1 MKLLRSAGLILGLA
15 MFTMAIF
22 AVGSAAAEPT
32 KLCSSNEEHCSK
44 EKTLSGNWL
53 TSFAA
58 PGTKPATGAS
68 MSMSSLPTVTCTTSK
83 FNSQEL
89 ESSGGPLI
97 GKLSYWYNEGC
108 SGTEATGCKMG
119 TVVES
124 PSSLPVEIV
133 NTSGGNGTIKVTKP
147 LLNVECTSPKFQC
160 TFTKATMEFTLTGG
174 APAKIDTTS
183 ALTKTA
189 GACPSTATFKATY
202 SVADPL
208 SVFVTN

>member
-1 MKLLRSAGLILGLA
+1 MNLFKAVGLVLGLA
-15 MFTMAIF
+15 MLTMAFF

-32 KLCSSNEEHCSK
+32 KLCSANEEHCSK

-53 TSFAA
+53 TSFAT
-58 PGTKPATGAS
+58 PGTKPTTGAS
-68 MSMSSLPTVTCTTSK
+68 MAMSFLPTVTCTSSK

-89 ESSGGPLI
+89 KSAGGPLL
-97 GKLSYWYNEGC
+97 GKLSYWYNLGC
-108 SGTEATGCKMG
+108 SGTEATGCTMG

-160 TFTKATMEFTLTGG
+160 TFTKTTMEFTLTGG

-183 ALTKTA
+183 ILTKIA
-189 GACPSTATFKATY
+189 GTCPSTATFNATY
-202 SVADPL
+202 LVADPT